1 LQIVKGNKKAAG
13 EMFGYQAQDFTV
25 ATDVKVYFCDPQS
38 PWQRGTNENTNLLVR
53 QYFPRKSD
61 LSSHMQSDLD
71 KVALCLNQRPRK
83 ILGFQTPAIKLRAS
97 VALTCE
103 DRRPYRTSR
112 TTPAQLLATSYT
124 AAMLWQ
130 QADTALRIPT
140 PTIAVQLA
148 ASLCIG
154 MLVGIER
161 EWANKE
167 FGLRSFAFIAVLG
180 MLSAHLP
187 VALAAVAFVGVLL
200 LIAASD
206 VRNYLANR
214 PLELTTSIAV
224 LLVFVAGYLVGSGHV
239 FTPVASA
246 IIITMLL
253 AWKLELRKFAGGL
266 TLEEIRSAVLLE
278 LLGFVIYPVIPNRF
292 VDPWQ
297 LMNPRTAW
305 VMVIVI
311 AGIGFVNYVLLKLYG
326 TRGIYVSGFLGGLVN
341 STAAAAEL
349 ARPLG
354 AGSTSLGVAIAA
366 LLLTIV
372 AMFARN
378 LIIVAIFSPA
388 ALATAAAPLI
398 AMALGALLLV
408 WRSRPRARDAAT
420 EIHLVSPVSLPHV
433 LKFAV
438 LFLVIQVVSTLGE
451 RHLGKFGFLGIS
463 LLGGLVSSA
472 STTAAASN
480 MVANG
485 QLQPGLAGTGVV
497 LASIASA
504 LINLPIVARGAK
516 NATLTPRLVTL
527 TVALATLG
535 VLVLILRE
543 HHWLLK
549 I

>member
-1 LQIVKGNKKAAG
+1 
-13 EMFGYQAQDFTV
+13 
-25 ATDVKVYFCDPQS
+25 
-38 PWQRGTNENTNLLVR
+38 
-53 QYFPRKSD
+53 
-61 LSSHMQSDLD
+61 
-71 KVALCLNQRPRK
+71 
-83 ILGFQTPAIKLRAS
+83 
-97 VALTCE
+97 
-103 DRRPYRTSR
+103 
-112 TTPAQLLATSYT
+112 
-124 AAMLWQ
+124 MLWQ
-130 QADTALRIPT
+130 EQYTESLRIPT
-140 PTIAVQLA
+140 PIIAVQLA

-167 FGLRSFAFIAVLG
+167 FGLRSFAFICVLG

-206 VRNYLANR
+206 VRNYLATR
-214 PLELTTSIAV
+214 PLELTTSMAV

-266 TLEEIRSAVLLE
+266 TLEEIRSAVLLG
-278 LLGFVIYPVIPNRF
+278 LLGFVIYPIIPNRF

-297 LMNPRTAW
+297 LLNPRTAW
-305 VMVIVI
+305 VIVIVI

-349 ARPLG
+349 VKPLG
-354 AGSTSLGVAIAA
+354 AGSASLGVAIAA

-388 ALATAAAPLI
+388 ALASAAAPLI
-398 AMALGALLLV
+398 AMAIGALILV
-408 WRSRPRARDAAT
+408 RRSRARAGDAVT
-420 EIHLVSPVSLPHV
+420 EIHLESPVSLTYV
-433 LKFAV
+433 LNFAV

-472 STTAAASN
+472 STTAAAAN

-504 LINLPIVARGAK
+504 LINLPIVARRAK
-516 NATLTPRLVTL
+516 NADLTRRLVTL
-527 TVALATLG
+527 TVALVTLG
-535 VLVLILRE
+535 VVVLILHE

>member
-1 LQIVKGNKKAAG
+1 
-13 EMFGYQAQDFTV
+13 MF
-25 ATDVKVYFCDPQS
+25 
-38 PWQRGTNENTNLLVR
+38 
-53 QYFPRKSD
+53 
-61 LSSHMQSDLD
+61 
-71 KVALCLNQRPRK
+71 
-83 ILGFQTPAIKLRAS
+83 
-97 VALTCE
+97 
-103 DRRPYRTSR
+103 
-112 TTPAQLLATSYT
+112 
-124 AAMLWQ
+124 WQ
-130 QADTALRIPT
+130 QPDTQVLRIPT

-167 FGLRSFAFIAVLG
+167 FGLRSFAFISVLG

-206 VRNYLANR
+206 VRNLQAAK
-214 PLELTTSIAV
+214 PMELTTSMAA
-224 LLVFVAGYLVGSGHV
+224 LLVFVAGYLVGVGHV

-246 IIITMLL
+246 IVITMLL

-266 TLEEIRSAVLLE
+266 TLEEIRSAVLLG
-278 LLGFVIYPVIPNRF
+278 LLGFVIYPIIPNRF

-297 LMNPRTAW
+297 LVNPRTAW

-349 ARPLG
+349 AKPLG
-354 AGSTSLGVAIAA
+354 AGSASLGVAIAA

-372 AMFARN
+372 A
-378 LIIVAIFSPA
+378 IFSPA
-388 ALATAAAPLI
+388 ALAAAAAPLI
-398 AMALGALLLV
+398 AMAIGALVLV
-408 WRSRPRARDAAT
+408 RRSRARAGDTAS
-420 EIHLVSPVSLPHV
+420 EIHLESPVSLMHV
-433 LKFAV
+433 LNFAV
-438 LFLVIQVVSTLGE
+438 LFLVIQVLSTLGE

-472 STTAAASN
+472 STTAAAAN
-480 MVANG
+480 MVSNG

-516 NATLTPRLVTL
+516 NGELTQRLVTL
-527 TVALATLG
+527 TVGLVILG
-535 VLVLILRE
+535 IAVLILRE
-543 HHWLLK
+543 YHWLLK

>member
-1 LQIVKGNKKAAG
+1 MI
-13 EMFGYQAQDFTV
+13 
-25 ATDVKVYFCDPQS
+25 
-38 PWQRGTNENTNLLVR
+38 
-53 QYFPRKSD
+53 
-61 LSSHMQSDLD
+61 
-71 KVALCLNQRPRK
+71 
-83 ILGFQTPAIKLRAS
+83 
-97 VALTCE
+97 
-103 DRRPYRTSR
+103 
-112 TTPAQLLATSYT
+112 
-124 AAMLWQ
+124 WQ
-130 QADTALRIPT
+130 QPYPEALHIPT

-167 FGLRSFAFIAVLG
+167 FGLRSFAFISVLG

-187 VALAAVAFVGVLL
+187 VALAGVAFAGVLL
-200 LIAASD
+200 LIGLSG
-206 VRNYLANR
+206 VRILPR
-214 PLELTTSIAV
+214 LK
-224 LLVFVAGYLVGSGHV
+224 
-239 FTPVASA
+239 PVAAA
-246 IIITMLL
+246 IVITMLL

-266 TLEEIRSAVLLE
+266 TLEEIRSAVLLG
-278 LLGFVIYPVIPNRF
+278 LLGFVIYPIIPNRF

-297 LMNPRTAW
+297 LVNPRTAW
-305 VMVIVI
+305 VIVIVI

-349 ARPLG
+349 AKPLG

-378 LIIVAIFSPA
+378 LVIVAIFSPA
-388 ALATAAAPLI
+388 ALGSAAAPLI
-398 AMALGALLLV
+398 AMAIGALILV
-408 WRSRPRARDAAT
+408 RRSRARAGDTAT
-420 EIHLVSPVSLPHV
+420 LIHLESPVSLMHV
-433 LKFAV
+433 LNFAV

-451 RHLGKFGFLGIS
+451 RHLGKFGFLGVS

-472 STTAAASN
+472 STTAAAAN
-480 MVANG
+480 MVASG

-516 NATLTPRLVTL
+516 NSELTRRLVTL
-527 TVALATLG
+527 TVALALLG
-535 VLVLILRE
+535 IAVLVLRE

>member
-1 LQIVKGNKKAAG
+1 
-13 EMFGYQAQDFTV
+13 
-25 ATDVKVYFCDPQS
+25 
-38 PWQRGTNENTNLLVR
+38 
-53 QYFPRKSD
+53 
-61 LSSHMQSDLD
+61 
-71 KVALCLNQRPRK
+71 
-83 ILGFQTPAIKLRAS
+83 
-97 VALTCE
+97 
-103 DRRPYRTSR
+103 
-112 TTPAQLLATSYT
+112 
-124 AAMLWQ
+124 MLWQ
-130 QADTALRIPT
+130 EPYTESLWIPT

-167 FGLRSFAFIAVLG
+167 FGLRSFAFISVLG

-200 LIAASD
+200 LIGLSDARNFQAAK
-206 VRNYLANR
+206 
-214 PLELTTSIAV
+214 PMELTTSIAA
-224 LLVFVAGYLVGSGHV
+224 LLVFVAGYLVGDGHV

-246 IIITMLL
+246 IVITMLL

-266 TLEEIRSAVLLE
+266 TLEEIRSAVLLG
-278 LLGFVIYPVIPNRF
+278 LLGFVIYPIIPNRF
-292 VDPWQ
+292 VDRWQ
-297 LMNPRTAW
+297 LVNPRAAW
-305 VMVIVI
+305 VIVIVI

-349 ARPLG
+349 AKPLG

-378 LIIVAIFSPA
+378 LVIVAIFSPA
-388 ALATAAAPLI
+388 ALASAAAPLI
-398 AMALGALLLV
+398 AMAIGALILV
-408 WRSRPRARDAAT
+408 RRARARAGDTAT
-420 EIHLVSPVSLPHV
+420 EIHLESPVSLMLV
-433 LKFAV
+433 LNFAV

-451 RHLGKFGFLGIS
+451 RHLGKYGFLGIS
-463 LLGGLVSSA
+463 LLGGLMSSA
-472 STTAAASN
+472 STTAAAAN

-497 LASIASA
+497 LASIASG

-516 NATLTPRLVTL
+516 NPELTRRLVTL
-527 TVALATLG
+527 TVALAALG
-535 VLVLILRE
+535 IAVLILRE
-543 HHWLLK
+543 QHWLLN
-549 I
+549 IYQGFVESQLRD

>member
-1 LQIVKGNKKAAG
+1 MI
-13 EMFGYQAQDFTV
+13 
-25 ATDVKVYFCDPQS
+25 
-38 PWQRGTNENTNLLVR
+38 
-53 QYFPRKSD
+53 
-61 LSSHMQSDLD
+61 
-71 KVALCLNQRPRK
+71 
-83 ILGFQTPAIKLRAS
+83 
-97 VALTCE
+97 
-103 DRRPYRTSR
+103 
-112 TTPAQLLATSYT
+112 
-124 AAMLWQ
+124 WQ
-130 QADTALRIPT
+130 QPYPEALHIPT

-167 FGLRSFAFIAVLG
+167 FGLRSFAFISVLG

-187 VALAAVAFVGVLL
+187 VALAGVAFAGVLL
-200 LIAASD
+200 LIGLSG
-206 VRNYLANR
+206 VRILPR
-214 PLELTTSIAV
+214 LK
-224 LLVFVAGYLVGSGHV
+224 
-239 FTPVASA
+239 PVAAA
-246 IIITMLL
+246 IVITMLL

-266 TLEEIRSAVLLE
+266 TLEEIRSAVLLG
-278 LLGFVIYPVIPNRF
+278 LLGFVIYPIIPNRF

-297 LMNPRTAW
+297 LVNPRTAW
-305 VMVIVI
+305 VIVIVI

-349 ARPLG
+349 AKPLG

-378 LIIVAIFSPA
+378 LVIVAIFSPA
-388 ALATAAAPLI
+388 ALGSAAAPLI
-398 AMALGALLLV
+398 AMAIGALILV
-408 WRSRPRARDAAT
+408 RRSRARAGDTAT
-420 EIHLVSPVSLPHV
+420 VIHLESPVSLMHV
-433 LKFAV
+433 LNFAV

-451 RHLGKFGFLGIS
+451 RHLGKFGFLGVS

-472 STTAAASN
+472 STTAAAAN
-480 MVANG
+480 MVASG
-485 QLQPGLAGTGVV
+485 QLQPWLAGTGVV

-504 LINLPIVARGAK
+504 LVNLPIVARGAK
-516 NATLTPRLVTL
+516 NSELTRRLVTL
-527 TVALATLG
+527 TVALAVLG
-535 VLVLILRE
+535 IAVLVLRE